1 MKRKLTSEELCAAK
15 LQSYPIYLIN
25 RRHLLFI
32 GWKQVDKML
41 EFAWAISECQR
52 KTAPLLE
59 RYLVNDSVWKFLKT
73 LVWTAWSRTQDNMK
87 LVEVVLELSL
97 SWSFNFALL
106 QIYWKKKHRK
116 RTRTFFQNLL
126 FNSFP
131 IKSYFWTSC
140 VYRRKSPHPSTN
152 KEANNRLNCLE
163 LSSDWF
169 SYTSVFYR
177 NTEKLNFEVPL
188 SKSNSQTFPYQ
199 LSFDSAPFRFY
210 RTSDSKTHNHLA
222 QFVS

>member
-1 MKRKLTSEELCAAK
+1 MSKKNSAFVREIFGEWFC
-15 LQSYPIYLIN
+15 
-25 RRHLLFI
+25 
-32 GWKQVDKML
+32 L
-41 EFAWAISECQR
+41 EISQNTGLNSLEQNSRQR
-52 KTAPLLE
+52 EAS
-59 RYLVNDSVWKFLKT
+59 RSCS
-73 LVWTAWSRTQDNMK
+73 WTFF
-87 LVEVVLELSL
+87 VVVF
-97 SWSFNFALL
+97 SFCSPS
-106 QIYWKKKHRK
+106 IYWKIKHRK
-116 RTRTFFQNLL
+116 RTSTFLQNLL

-140 VYRRKSPHPSTN
+140 VYQRKSTHPFTN

-177 NTEKLNFEVPL
+177 KTEKLSFEVPL
-188 SKSNSQTFPYQ
+188 SKSNSQTFLHR

-210 RTSDSKTHNHLA
+210 RTNDSKTHNHLA